1 MGGVVVEACHP
12 KNEYLHC
19 WNPQEDFCEGW
30 YHQVGA
36 HLCHLGVEKK
46 KKKELDWT
54 DLPETA
60 GGVHGEAAVG
70 PARRC
75 EGWCRWCTEF
85 AMGRGFLGS
94 LWYQQKL
101 GFGRGNGG
109 KLSMLCAWVIFDRYR
124 QIQRVLRSGRQSS
137 EHFDVDEMLIRQP
150 VRALN
155 TC

>member
-12 KNEYLHC
+12 KKLISPLLEPSGRFL
-19 WNPQEDFCEGW
+19 WRLVSPSWSTPLSPRGRE
-30 YHQVGA
+30 
-36 HLCHLGVEKK
+36 K

-109 KLSMLCAWVIFDRYR
+109 KLSMLCAWVILDRYR
-124 QIQRVLRSGRQSS
+124 QIQRVLRSGRRSS